1 MKNKIFNKLVSS
13 ILVISLAFEAT
24 PVWALSKDETIY
36 AKLNSNGSTDSVT
49 ISEHLSDNGNNLIND
64 KSHLTNIT
72 NVNGD
77 ETYTKDGM
85 KLVWETN
92 GNDIYY
98 QGETGEELPI
108 SMSVKYYLNGEET
121 NVNDML
127 GKSGKVKIV
136 LNYKNNKVNYV
147 PVNGKVETLY
157 TPFVVATTSLL
168 SNTDNKNIKVTNGRV
183 IDNGVTSVVVAISSP
198 GLYESLNI
206 NELKNMDTVEISYD
220 TEYFELSSIYS
231 VATSKLLED
240 SDLDIFNN
248 VKDLYSSIGALQEN
262 MDKLVDA
269 SNKLNDGSKKLA
281 NGTNELNKAISKISD
296 TYYSYRN
303 MDKESIQ
310 KELKKIIEN
319 NMDEILPALEKAI
332 IEETKNSIYD
342 HKDELEK
349 DIAAYSVK
357 NIKIIVNNEI
367 DKIVKNID
375 VDKIMSSIISNDLKE
390 AILADESIQELSTVL
405 EDELNKE
412 LESEIDKVTKSTI
425 NGLSSSIKV
434 NMTEEEQYQYI
445 KSLADKYGV
454 SFEQAAGI
462 ASEVQK
468 DTIEGVKDGLNKSS
482 GAISS
487 NISKQIISSI
497 NNKEYVNKLVNNY
510 VTEVSKRV
518 QTIISNDSNLNEYQK
533 ELINNISNTIKKELS
548 KDELIKKYTE
558 ASQYVNKLVDK
569 VIDDTAKDVASNYTV
584 VLADEVVTKVIKN
597 QFNEDNIN
605 SELSKIINK
614 YEKDIDSKLNV
625 IDSNVD
631 KLRSS
636 VGLLNDGTQELSNGM
651 SLFNEGL
658 NKYNTEGINK
668 ITKLVNGDVKSL
680 EGKIEALVNL
690 SKNYKTLDDIDN
702 DATGSSKIIFM
713 IDSVKK
719 EKEKEVN
726 KEKIVEKKTFGQKI
740 KGLFN

>member
-13 ILVISLAFEAT
+13 ILAISLAFEAT

-183 IDNGVTSVVVAISSP
+183 IDNGVTSLVVAISSP

-269 SNKLNDGSKKLA
+269 SNMLKDGSKKLA
-281 NGTNELNKAISKISD
+281 NGTNELDKAISNISN
-296 TYYSYRN
+296 TYFSYRN
-303 MDKESIQ
+303 MDKDY
-310 KELKKIIEN
+310 LKKKLMQIIEN
-319 NMDEILPALEKAI
+319 NTKDLVPILEKEI
-332 IEETKNSIYD
+332 IKETKVSINN

-349 DIAAYSVK
+349 SLVEASIK
-357 NIKIIVNNEI
+357 NTKEVISNEIERIVNSI
-367 DKIVKNID
+367 DTDKILTDIIGSDLRNAL
-375 VDKIMSSIISNDLKE
+375 MS
-390 AILADESIQELSTVL
+390 DESLKQLSTVFK
-405 EDELNKE
+405 DELNKE
-412 LESEIDKVTKSTI
+412 IEDEISKTTKNAI
-425 NGLSSSIKV
+425 NVMGDSLKNSM
-434 NMTEEEQYQYI
+434 NEEQKKAYI
-445 KSLADKYGV
+445 ESIATKYNV

-462 ASEVQK
+462 VSEVQG
-468 DTIEGVKDGLNKSS
+468 DTIKTIKSS
-482 GAISS
+482 SDQVSKSISNQVISS
-487 NISKQIISSI
+487 LNDKGIVNNAVSNYLNEVNKRIATII
-497 NNKEYVNKLVNNY
+497 NNDEK
-510 VTEVSKRV
+510 
-518 QTIISNDSNLNEYQK
+518 LNEYQK
-533 ELINNISNTIKKELS
+533 ELITNISNTIKKELS
-548 KDELIKKYTE
+548 KDEIIKKYSE
-558 ASQYVNKLVDK
+558 ASKYVNRVVDK
-569 VIDDTAKDVASNYTV
+569 IVENTAKDLAEEYTEEMV
-584 VLADEVVTKVIKN
+584 NEVVTRMVNKQLSGKN
-597 QFNEDNIN
+597 VNT
-605 SELSKIINK
+605 ELGKIINK
-614 YEKDIDSKLNV
+614 YENDLESKLKIV
-625 IDSNVD
+625 DSNVN
-631 KLRSS
+631 KLQSS
-636 VGLLNDGTQELSNGM
+636 VSLLNSGTQQLSSGM
-651 SLFNEGL
+651 NLFNDGL
-658 NKYNTEGINK
+658 KKYNTEGIS
-668 ITKLVNGDVKSL
+668 KLSKFVNGDVKTIES
-680 EGKIEALVNL
+680 KVEALINL
-690 SKNYKTLDDIDN
+690 SNNYKTMDDIDSS
-702 DATGSSKIIFM
+702 ATGSSKIIFL

-719 EKEKEVN
+719 EKDKKVN
-726 KEKIVEKKTFGQKI
+726 DEKIVEKKTIGEKI
-740 KGLFN
+740 KGLFK